1 MRISHIRS
9 FTLGR
14 KNWLFC
20 DTPKGAD
27 SSAIVYTLV
36 ETAKANGLEP
46 YTYLLQVLTEL
57 PCLGKNPSQENLNA
71 FLPWSAAMQATCA
84 AKILRP
90 RTGASDEAPGFCGWV
105 VIERLSPTTFYGIV
119 SIIKKNGYHTNL
131 SRRSVHR

>member
-71 FLPWSAAMQATCA
+71 FLPWSVTMQAVCA
-84 AKILRP
+84 VKN
-90 RTGASDEAPGFCGWV
+90 T
-105 VIERLSPTTFYGIV
+105 PTT
-119 SIIKKNGYHTNL
+119 NGDL
-131 SRRSVHR
+131 